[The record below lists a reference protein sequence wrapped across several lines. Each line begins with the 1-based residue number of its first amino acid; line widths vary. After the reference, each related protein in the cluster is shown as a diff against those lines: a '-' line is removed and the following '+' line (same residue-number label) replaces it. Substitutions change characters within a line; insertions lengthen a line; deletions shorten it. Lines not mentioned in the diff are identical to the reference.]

1 MRSEEEVNQAI
12 ERYADTVRRICMVH
26 LKNESDTEDIFQT
39 VFLKYALFP
48 RAFQSG
54 EHEKAWMIRV
64 TINACRD
71 LLKSVFRSRTVSLD
85 VLAEQ
90 PGELDEEHR
99 EVLEAVLD
107 LPSKYKN
114 VVYLHYYEGYT
125 AVEIAGILKRSE
137 NTIYTWLDRA
147 RKELK
152 KQLGGEWD
160 GK

>member
-1 MRSEEEVNQAI
+1 
-12 ERYADTVRRICMVH
+12 
-26 LKNESDTEDIFQT
+26 
-39 VFLKYALFP
+39 
-48 RAFQSG
+48 
-54 EHEKAWMIRV
+54 MIRV

-125 AVEIAGILKRSE
+125 AAEIGQILKKNVNSV
-137 NTIYTWLDRA
+137 YTLLTRA
-147 RKELK
+147 RKLLK
-152 KQLGGEWD
+152 EKLEGGMEIEE
-160 GK
+160 

>member
-1 MRSEEEVNQAI
+1 
-12 ERYADTVRRICMVH
+12 MVH

-48 RAFQSG
+48 RAFQNG

-107 LPSKYKN
+107 LPPKYKN

-125 AVEIAGILKRSE
+125 AAEIGQILKKNVNSV
-137 NTIYTWLDRA
+137 YTLLTRA
-147 RKELK
+147 RKLLK
-152 KQLGGEWD
+152 EKLEGGMEIEE
-160 GK
+160 